1 MQIKRILC
9 AVDFSPASDR
19 AAQYALSLAQ
29 EAKGRLTMLLL
40 MGMPPIIVM
49 GMMFMNPMFIKPLF
63 TDPIGH
69 FMLVVGIA
77 LQTVGYFVIR
87 KIIRIQV

>member
-1 MQIKRILC
+1 VR
-9 AVDFSPASDR
+9 VYT
-19 AAQYALSLAQ
+19 AQ
-29 EAKGRLTMLLL
+29 GRLTMLLL

-49 GMMFMNPMFIKPLF
+49 GMMFMNPMFIRPLF

-69 FMLVVGIA
+69 VMLVIGIL

>member
-1 MQIKRILC
+1 
-9 AVDFSPASDR
+9 
-19 AAQYALSLAQ
+19 
-29 EAKGRLTMLLL
+29 
-40 MGMPPIIVM
+40 MPPIIVM
-49 GMMFMNPMFIKPLF
+49 GMYFMNPLFIRPLF

-69 FMLVVGIA
+69 AMLVIGIA